1 MPYYRKAGKST
12 REMASRRRRT
22 TNIFLFIMLGLAMI
36 LALTVQNWRKL
47 GLSGGLVFALLILL
61 RILPDMIEKPLRKWE
76 KAERRADRG
85 AVAEEVIGDLLAT
98 LNDDYFV
105 LNDVS
110 SPYGNIDHIVIA
122 KHGVFLLETKAHGGR
137 VEILSDRL
145 LVNGKNPEK
154 NFIAQALR
162 NTYWLR
168 EEIERI
174 TGQKIWITPLIV
186 FTNAFVEINR
196 PIKGVIVTNKKFL
209 ISILHRQTRHHSG
222 MTKVWEMKER
232 IAQELEGGSS
242 RSWSNNS
249 TAE

>member
-1 MPYYRKAGKST
+1 MPYYRKAGRST
-12 REMASRRRRT
+12 REMGSQRRRT
-22 TNIFLFIMLGLAMI
+22 TNLILFVMLVLAVI
-36 LALTVQNWRKL
+36 LALTVQNWQKL

-61 RILPDMIEKPLRKWE
+61 RILPEIIEKPLRKRE
-76 KAERRADRG
+76 KAERRANRG

-98 LNDDYFV
+98 LNDNYFV

-154 NFIAQALR
+154 DFIAQTLR

-168 EEIERI
+168 AEIERI
-174 TGQKIWITPLIV
+174 TGQEIWITPVIV
-186 FTNAFVEINR
+186 FTNAFVEPNR
-196 PIKGVIVTNKKFL
+196 PIKGVIVINKKFL
-209 ISILHRQTRHHSG
+209 ISILHRQTRPHPG
-222 MTKVWEMKER
+222 MIKVWEMKER
-232 IAQELEGGSS
+232 IAQELEEDGN
-242 RSWSNNS
+242 RSWSSNS
-249 TAE
+249 NE